1 LKNKEKALE
10 KLPTDRLVLA
20 MHTTQTKQNI
30 ILSLLKLGSEQGLQ
44 AISLSTLAKEN
55 KISKAAMYHHF
66 ASREAMIEELFSY
79 CNTLAYQQM
88 ATISLSGSPAEVLS
102 RAMDHWHDLYA
113 NAPMRYFY
121 RIIQT
126 EALTHQAAKAIQT
139 TLDEM
144 LQGQSRILL
153 ESLSESSRLVIEDL
167 DLAVLT
173 FSSVVQQFLR
183 RILLDETEDLEWE
196 EERFIQNFCTLY
208 QGR

>member
-1 LKNKEKALE
+1 
-10 KLPTDRLVLA
+10 
-20 MHTTQTKQNI
+20 MHTTSTKQNL

-55 KISKAAMYHHF
+55 KISKAALYHHF

-102 RAMDHWHDLYA
+102 H
-113 NAPMRYFY
+113 P
-121 RIIQT
+121 
-126 EALTHQAAKAIQT
+126 AAKAIQK

-153 ESLSESSRLVIEDL
+153 ESLSESSRLVIEDI

>member
-1 LKNKEKALE
+1 
-10 KLPTDRLVLA
+10 
-20 MHTTQTKQNI
+20 MHATSTKQNL
-30 ILSLLKLGSEQGLQ
+30 ILSLLKLGSQRGLE
-44 AISLSTLAKEN
+44 AISLSTLAKKN
-55 KISKAAMYHHF
+55 NISKAAIFHHF
-66 ASREAMIEELFSY
+66 ASREAMIEELFDY

-88 ATISLSGSPAEVLS
+88 ATISLTGKPSEVLR

-113 NAPMRYFY
+113 NAPMRHFY

-144 LQGQSRILL
+144 LRGQSGILL
-153 ESLSESSRLVIEDL
+153 ESLSESSRLIIEDL

-183 RILLDETEDLEWE
+183 RVLLDETEGVEWE
-196 EERFIQNFCTLY
+196 EERFIQSFCALY
-208 QGR
+208 QGT

>member
-1 LKNKEKALE
+1 
-10 KLPTDRLVLA
+10 
-20 MHTTQTKQNI
+20 
-30 ILSLLKLGSEQGLQ
+30 
-44 AISLSTLAKEN
+44 
-55 KISKAAMYHHF
+55 
-66 ASREAMIEELFSY
+66 MIEELFSY

-88 ATISLSGSPAEVLS
+88 AIISLSGRATEVLS
-102 RAMDHWHDLYA
+102 RAMNHWHELYA

-126 EALTHQAAKAIQT
+126 EALTHQAARAIQT

-153 ESLSESSRLVIEDL
+153 ESLSESSRLVIDDL

-173 FSSVVQQFLR
+173 FRSVVQQFLR
-183 RILLDETEDLEWE
+183 RILLDESEDLEWE